1 MNQTGIILTGAST
14 GLGLALGN
22 EALKQG
28 ACVTS
33 ISRSQPVFSC
43 SEKTQWQQAD
53 LSGKFNA
60 HQLIQNA
67 LNFLITQNCTR
78 ILLLNNAGSV
88 DPMNLCGHYPDEVVT
103 SSITLNVT
111 APLLLINAFTAQL
124 PTTIQGNVL
133 NISSGAAH
141 TAYPGWG
148 IYCATKAALDQFT
161 RVFAAEQKHIKAVS
175 MAPGIIDTN
184 MQQHIRA
191 QNEAKFPLVERFIQ
205 IQQDGKL
212 ASPTDTAQKILR
224 HYNSPS
230 FAEETVVDIRDLK

>member
-1 MNQTGIILTGAST
+1 
-14 GLGLALGN
+14 
-22 EALKQG
+22 
-28 ACVTS
+28 
-33 ISRSQPVFSC
+33 
-43 SEKTQWQQAD
+43 
-53 LSGKFNA
+53 
-60 HQLIQNA
+60 
-67 LNFLITQNCTR
+67 
-78 ILLLNNAGSV
+78 
-88 DPMNLCGHYPDEVVT
+88 MNLCGQYPDEVVA

-124 PTTIQGNVL
+124 PTNIQGSVL

-175 MAPGIIDTN
+175 MAPGIVDTN

-191 QNEAKFPLVERFIQ
+191 QNKAEFPLVGRFIQ

-212 ASPTDTAQKILR
+212 ASATDTAKKILH